1 MAMLFGPIPRTFIS
15 KARFGE
21 ECFISDGLVKNVTE
35 YKDTTL
41 EASVSETL
49 LSDEERNDFV
59 SFLRS
64 MLKYEPDERAT
75 AKQLLEHAWLVEDYD
90 SGQYECS

>member
-1 MAMLFGPIPRTFIS
+1 MVCIRS
-15 KARFGE
+15 WVQ
-21 ECFISDGLVKNVTE
+21 CFHDPQKLKRPSVSGLVKNALDYE
-35 YKDTTL
+35 DTTL